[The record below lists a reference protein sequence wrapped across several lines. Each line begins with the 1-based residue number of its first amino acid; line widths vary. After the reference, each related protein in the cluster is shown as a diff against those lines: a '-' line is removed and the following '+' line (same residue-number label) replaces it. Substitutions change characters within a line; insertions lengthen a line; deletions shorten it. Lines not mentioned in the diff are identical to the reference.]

1 MSSPNPKMLKWA
13 REQAGLSLHEAA
25 KRLSLKSARFSPEEV
40 LMMFE
45 SGEKAPTQN
54 QLNNFAKIYH
64 RPLISFYLEK
74 PPIVANKGD
83 DFRTL
88 YNAPDPLEN
97 AAVNTLIRDVHVR
110 QNIVKE
116 ALIDSDSAVSLPF
129 IGSLK
134 SNTTVNE
141 AASFVVDTFKIDI
154 STFRKQK
161 DSHSAFNFLRNAIE
175 DNGVFVLLIGNL
187 GSHHSNISVN
197 YFRGFALS
205 DPIAPFII
213 INDND
218 SKYAWCF
225 TLLHELV
232 HLLIGNTGISNAS
245 VDNFIEKYCNDIASQ
260 VLISDG
266 EFESISNIHNLP
278 MDALVESIGEL
289 SIKFNVSSSMIA
301 YRLFTQGKI
310 DKKNWEYIS
319 DIFLKK
325 WLASKE
331 EKNSSGKSGGT
342 YYPTKRHKVGKAL
355 SNLVKR
361 SIIDGVLTETKAS
374 KVLGVSSG
382 NVIEL
387 VGL

>member
-13 REQAGLSLHEAA
+13 REQAGLNLHEAA
-25 KRLSLKSARFSPEEV
+25 KKLGLKSARFSPEEV

-45 SGEKAPTQN
+45 LGEKVPTQN
-54 QLNNFAKIYH
+54 QLGNFAKVYH

-74 PPIVANKGD
+74 PPVIANKGD

-97 AAVNTLIRDVHVR
+97 ATVNTLIRDVHVR
-110 QNIVKE
+110 QKIVKE
-116 ALIDSDSAVSLPF
+116 ALIDSDSAISLPF
-129 IGSLK
+129 IGTLK
-134 SNTTVNE
+134 NDTTVSE
-141 AASFVVDTFKIDI
+141 AASFVIDTFKIDI
-154 STFRKQK
+154 STYRKQK
-161 DSHSAFNFLRNAIE
+161 DAHSAFNFLRNAIE
-175 DNGVFVLLIGNL
+175 DNGIFVLLIGNL

-205 DPIAPFII
+205 DPIAPFIV

-245 VDNFIEKYCNDIASQ
+245 IDNLVEKYCNDIASQ
-260 VLISDG
+260 VLISDD
-266 EFESISNIHNLP
+266 EFKSIGDIHSLP
-278 MDALVESIGEL
+278 MDALVENISEL

-310 DKKNWEYIS
+310 DKNNWEYIS
-319 DIFLKK
+319 DFFLKK

-331 EKNSSGKSGGT
+331 ENNSGKSSGA